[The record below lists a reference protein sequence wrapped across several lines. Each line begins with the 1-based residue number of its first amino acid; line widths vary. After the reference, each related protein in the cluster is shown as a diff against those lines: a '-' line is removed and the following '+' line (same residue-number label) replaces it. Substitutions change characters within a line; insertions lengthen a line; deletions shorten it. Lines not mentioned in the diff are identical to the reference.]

1 MGKNT
6 DPIKEIHIKKGTAL
20 ISQLP
25 TTKKG
30 VNPYHDLCSKFFE
43 AKIQIKYH
51 HTTIQKGYQCVMHV
65 GGIRQT
71 VEFVSLKDKE
81 TMRVGDAGHVLLR
94 FKYGVQMLDTE
105 QKIVLRELSTMA
117 TGYICKVYSMN
128 EPADQI
134 VENFI
139 SNQGT

>member
-134 VENFI
+134 V
-139 SNQGT
+139 